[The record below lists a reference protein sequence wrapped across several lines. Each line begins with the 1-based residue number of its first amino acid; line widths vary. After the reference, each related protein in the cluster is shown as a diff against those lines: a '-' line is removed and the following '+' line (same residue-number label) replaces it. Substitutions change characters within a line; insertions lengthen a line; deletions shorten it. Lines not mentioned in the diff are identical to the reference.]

1 MTKAWVQNLI
11 SRAAA
16 AGGRWQEPLG
26 ILGILA
32 GGKVAA
38 AGQDS
43 QPAGPWGTVAPPAA
57 GGIPG
62 RRRGAGAGTACRDCK
77 GCSPRAWLALGSH
90 LLGGWGRGHSTQHHR
105 HLQGRQWAMNR

>member
-1 MTKAWVQNLI
+1 MQNLI
-11 SRAAA
+11 GRAAA
-16 AGGRWQEPLG
+16 AGGRWWEPLG

-32 GGKVAA
+32 VGRVAA

-62 RRRGAGAGTACRDCK
+62 HRRGAGAGGTAHRDCR
-77 GCSPRAWLALGSH
+77 GCSLRAWQALGSR
-90 LLGGWGRGHSTQHHR
+90 LLGSWGRGHSTQHHR
-105 HLQGRQWAMNR
+105 HLQGRQWVMNI